1 MHIVVAAWMFV
12 TFTMALTLSSA
23 WAGIAFFAAAGLLP
37 VALLVVLAAR
47 RRRARAPSASVP
59 EEQVHATDDGDAKT
73 DQ

>member
-1 MHIVVAAWMFV
+1 MGRVAA
-12 TFTMALTLSSA
+12 SSS
-23 WAGIAFFAAAGLLP
+23 GRP

-59 EEQVHATDDGDAKT
+59 EEQVHAPDDGDAKT

>member
-23 WAGIAFFAAAGLLP
+23 WAGIAFFATAGLLP
-37 VALLVVLAAR
+37 VALLVVLATR
-47 RRRARAPSASVP
+47 RRRAGARPASVP
-59 EEQVHATDDGDAKT
+59 EEQVHAADDRDAKS